1 MALYLVEAISIFRQR
16 YVVDAAE
23 ASHAVDEVVVQTGD
37 GYDEGLSL
45 EGFHEFSQ
53 KHIDEVI
60 TSTREITPEEYIR
73 IFDEDN
79 DYLAG
84 WNPIQKFAL
93 INKIEYPKNIGVDA
107 ALRPST
113 DQIKRV
119 TLAHV
124 HLKGQSHDAK

>member
-23 ASHAVDEVVVQTGD
+23 ASHAADEVVVQTGD
-37 GYDEGLSL
+37 GYD

-93 INKIEYPKNIGVDA
+93 INKIEYPKNIGVD
-107 ALRPST
+107 L
-113 DQIKRV
+113 DE
-119 TLAHV
+119 L
-124 HLKGQSHDAK
+124 